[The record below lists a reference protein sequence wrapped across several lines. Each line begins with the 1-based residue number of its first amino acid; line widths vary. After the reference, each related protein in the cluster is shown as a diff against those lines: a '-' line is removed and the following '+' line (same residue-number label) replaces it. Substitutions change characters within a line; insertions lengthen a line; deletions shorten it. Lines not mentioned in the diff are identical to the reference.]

1 MQQILRKNFAANSPK
16 EIPSS
21 YREEAVI
28 FLETIRELLLEN
40 KLDEVVEVTRVAL
53 RKYPYFRCFTKRIY
67 VTLMNDVDYGGDAA
81 NEIVKIDQATTAKI
95 RTIGVDRFGLPPI
108 VEINWMLGRVGEML
122 DQTALSYHSTKLG
135 LLNQKPVLAVPPSTR
150 ISNLAFIPYLYDAFD
165 VITDPKLCKY
175 FQHMSKFCPFNPYTY
190 SYGST
195 AGHNGTFLNAAYDD
209 LIAKEIPISPFKLK
223 NSTIVSALEFLAQYG
238 LSSNDEFIVLH
249 LREEGYYDS
258 YQHKYRN
265 VNIENYNESI
275 DWLLKQGLKVVRIGH
290 PKMTPLEPRHGFIDL
305 TISER
310 PGEVDIYLCAKAKFY
325 YGSSSGPYSI
335 SFNFN
340 VPSLLTSLIL
350 YGPQRPNNLIQFL
363 PLKNKVTGKIL
374 SIKEIKEKHLNSIFS
389 ARVFDRLGLEPI
401 FPSSESNLLLV
412 KEMIEYLDKG
422 KIYKENVA
430 NRKKLRSY
438 DILGGLCSESLSFL
452 T

>member
-1 MQQILRKNFAANSPK
+1 
-16 EIPSS
+16 
-21 YREEAVI
+21 
-28 FLETIRELLLEN
+28 
-40 KLDEVVEVTRVAL
+40 
-53 RKYPYFRCFTKRIY
+53 
-67 VTLMNDVDYGGDAA
+67 
-81 NEIVKIDQATTAKI
+81 
-95 RTIGVDRFGLPPI
+95 
-108 VEINWMLGRVGEML
+108 
-122 DQTALSYHSTKLG
+122 
-135 LLNQKPVLAVPPSTR
+135 
-150 ISNLAFIPYLYDAFD
+150 
-165 VITDPKLCKY
+165 
-175 FQHMSKFCPFNPYTY
+175 
-190 SYGST
+190 
-195 AGHNGTFLNAAYDD
+195 LNAAYDD
-209 LIAKEIPISPFKLK
+209 LIAKEIPISPFTLK
-223 NSTIVSALEFLAQYG
+223 KSTIDCALEFLTQYG
-238 LSSNDEFIVLH
+238 LSNSDEFIVLH

-290 PKMTPLEPRHGFIDL
+290 SKMTPLEPRHGFIDL

-310 PGEVDIYLCAKAKFY
+310 PSEVDIYLCAKAKFY

-374 SIKEIKEKHLNSIFS
+374 SIKEIKEKHLNSVFS
-389 ARVFDRLGLEPI
+389 ARVFDKLGLEPI

-438 DILGGLCSESLSFL
+438 DILGGLCSESLSLL